1 MLVPLGAWPA
11 QAAEPSVSINDLTI
25 QEPSYGTTTATFT
38 VSLSEASADDVSV
51 RYRVLP
57 NAAGVQEIY
66 GNLTIGAG
74 QVEGSIPVTV
84 PYRSS
89 TTDTTFS
96 VRLLE
101 VTGATVADAVGVATV
116 LNTTPGGSFVCQAIE
131 RDGAA
136 GTGQSAGS
144 PDGECQSYWK
154 QWDNGKAI
162 ITDYTRVDLPTAFAL
177 VQDVTTSHEVY
188 PPGNLSMLPWARVS
202 FRKAYSS
209 VRVRCGGEET
219 YQSLVAGVSVLIAGE
234 GTFVLGSSETTEYQS
249 IRLGNGW
256 GLELNVTE
264 TVGSGDVRFIRQTAI
279 RLTAPNG
286 LTTNFAV
293 AEVGPTGN
301 PCV

>member
-11 QAAEPSVSINDLTI
+11 QAAQPSVSINDLTI

-51 RYRVLP
+51 EYRIP
-57 NAAGVQEIY
+57 FNSAGVQESV
-66 GNLTIGAG
+66 GNLTIRAG
-74 QVEGSIPVTV
+74 ETAGSIPVTV

-96 VRLLE
+96 VRLLQ
-101 VTGATVADAVGVATV
+101 VTGATIADALGVATV
-116 LNTTPGGSFVCQAIE
+116 LNTTPGGSFVCQAME
-131 RDGAA
+131 RNGAA
-136 GTGQSAGS
+136 GTGWTAGS
-144 PDGECQSYWK
+144 PTGECQSYWK
-154 QWDNGKAI
+154 QGDNGREIA
-162 ITDYTRVDLPTAFAL
+162 TDYSRVGLPTAFAL
-177 VQDVTTSHEVY
+177 VNAVSASYDVY
-188 PPGNLSMLPWARVS
+188 PPGNLSLLPSARVS
-202 FRKAYSS
+202 FRKAYSQ

-219 YQSLVAGVSVLIAGE
+219 YESIVAGVSVLITGE
-234 GTFVLGSSETTEYQS
+234 GTFALGSAESTQYQS

-256 GLELNVTE
+256 GLELNLTE
-264 TVGSGDVRFIRQTAI
+264 TVGSGDVRFIRQTAV
-279 RLTAPNG
+279 RLTAPSG